1 MTSGFLRELRA
12 LRGKPPQGN
21 HKRDK
26 LEAKIPTMK
35 IIFYCQYVWG
45 MGHLVRSLEFA
56 RALEG
61 HDVTLIAGGQ
71 NVEIDL
77 PDHVQLVRL
86 PVLYMDEKFTRL
98 IPGDPGKSIEQIQ
111 HERQTALYSL
121 FKKKKPDF
129 FIVEL
134 YPFGRSIFGFELEP
148 LLEDIR
154 QGKFGNVKAI
164 CSLRDILVEKK
175 DPTYHEKRVLQKLNR
190 YFDALLV
197 HSDAGLQRL
206 DETFSRAADIS
217 IPLVHTGFITQ
228 QADPAAGPKLRRE
241 LKIASGEKLIV
252 ASAGGGRSGFPL
264 LTGLL
269 DACELLDNQLSFR
282 LEVFCGPF
290 MDQKE
295 FEMLCARS
303 TPGRRIRR
311 YTKRFLDYLSA
322 ADLSVSLAGY
332 NTCMNLLVTKV
343 PALLVPY
350 ARQQEQP
357 MRADK
362 ISRYLPIRVLN
373 QTDMQP
379 TRLSRHMVEMLQQNR
394 AVGLVPID
402 LDGAANA
409 ARFLDQWDKQG
420 SNA

>member
-1 MTSGFLRELRA
+1 
-12 LRGKPPQGN
+12 
-21 HKRDK
+21 
-26 LEAKIPTMK
+26 MK

-56 RALEG
+56 RALAG

-71 NVEIDL
+71 KVEIDL
-77 PDHVQLVRL
+77 PDHVELVRL

-98 IPGDPGKSIEQIQ
+98 IPGEAGQSVEQVQ
-111 HERQTALYSL
+111 RERKTALYEL
-121 FKKKKPDF
+121 FKRKQPDF

-154 QGKFGNVKAI
+154 QGKFGKVKSV

-175 DPTYHEKRVLQKLNR
+175 DPTYHEKRVLKKLNR

-206 DETFSRAADIS
+206 DETFSRAADIN

-228 QADPAAGPKLRRE
+228 RADPAAGPRLRKE
-241 LKIASGEKLIV
+241 LKIAADEKLIV

-269 DACELLDNQLSFR
+269 DACDLLDDHLPYR
-282 LEVFCGPF
+282 LEIFCGPF
-290 MDQKE
+290 MDRKE
-295 FEMLCARS
+295 YEGLRARS
-303 TPGRRIRR
+303 LPGRRIRR
-311 YTKRFLDYLSA
+311 YTRRFLDYLSA

-343 PALLVPY
+343 PALVVPY

-362 ISRYLPIRVLN
+362 ISRYLPMRVLSE
-373 QTDMQP
+373 DDLQP
-379 TRLSRHMVEMLQQNR
+379 SRLCRHMVEMLQQNR
-394 AVGLVPID
+394 TVDLVPID

-409 ARFLDQWDKQG
+409 ASFLDRWGKG
-420 SNA
+420 E

>member
-1 MTSGFLRELRA
+1 
-12 LRGKPPQGN
+12 
-21 HKRDK
+21 
-26 LEAKIPTMK
+26 MK

-56 RALEG
+56 RALTG

-71 NVEIDL
+71 EVEIDM
-77 PDHVQLVRL
+77 PDHVELVRL

-98 IPGDPGKSIEQIQ
+98 IPGDPGLSVEQVQ
-111 HERQTALYSL
+111 LERKTAIYEL
-121 FKKKKPDF
+121 FKQKQPDF

-154 QGKFGNVKAI
+154 QGKFGDVKAV

-175 DPTYHEKRVLQKLNR
+175 DPAYHEKRVLEKLNR

-228 QADPAAGPKLRRE
+228 QADPSAGPGLRRD

-264 LTGLL
+264 LNGLL
-269 DACELLDNQLSFR
+269 DACDLLDDHLPYR

-295 FEMLCARS
+295 YEGLCGRS
-303 TPGRRIRR
+303 APGRRIRR

-332 NTCMNLLVTKV
+332 NTCMNLLVTRV
-343 PALLVPY
+343 PSLVLPY

-357 MRADK
+357 MRAEK
-362 ISRYLPIRVLN
+362 ISRYLPMRVLN
-373 QTDMQP
+373 EADLQP
-379 TRLSRHMVEMLQQNR
+379 ARLYRHLVQMLQQNR
-394 AVGLVPID
+394 TVDLVPID

-409 ARFLDQWDKQG
+409 ARFLDRWGKQVPEH
-420 SNA
+420 

>member
-1 MTSGFLRELRA
+1 
-12 LRGKPPQGN
+12 
-21 HKRDK
+21 
-26 LEAKIPTMK
+26 MK

-56 RALEG
+56 RALVG

-71 NVEIDL
+71 KVEIDL
-77 PDHVQLVRL
+77 PDHVELVRL
-86 PVLYMDEKFTRL
+86 PVLYMDEKFTQL
-98 IPGDPGKSIEQIQ
+98 IPGDPGQSVEQVQ
-111 HERQTALYSL
+111 RERKTVLYEL
-121 FKKKKPDF
+121 FKRKQPDF

-154 QGKFGNVKAI
+154 QGKFGKVKSV

-175 DPTYHEKRVLQKLNR
+175 DPTYHEKRVLKKLNR

-206 DETFSRAADIS
+206 DETFSRAADIN

-228 QADPAAGPKLRRE
+228 RADPAAGPRLRKE
-241 LKIASGEKLIV
+241 LKIAADEKLIV

-269 DACELLDNQLSFR
+269 DACDLLDDHLPYR
-282 LEVFCGPF
+282 LEIFCGPF
-290 MDQKE
+290 MDRKE
-295 FEMLCARS
+295 YEGLRARS
-303 TPGRRIRR
+303 ATGRRIRR

-343 PALLVPY
+343 PALVVPY

-362 ISRYLPIRVLN
+362 ISRYLPMRVLSE
-373 QTDMQP
+373 DDLQP
-379 TRLSRHMVEMLQQNR
+379 SRLCRHMVEMLQQNR
-394 AVGLVPID
+394 TVDLVPID

-409 ARFLDQWDKQG
+409 ARFLDRWGKG
-420 SNA
+420 E

>member
-1 MTSGFLRELRA
+1 
-12 LRGKPPQGN
+12 
-21 HKRDK
+21 
-26 LEAKIPTMK
+26 MK

-56 RALEG
+56 RALAG

-77 PDHVQLVRL
+77 PDHVELVRL

-98 IPGDPGKSIEQIQ
+98 IPGDAGQSVEQVQ
-111 HERQTALYSL
+111 HERKTALYEL
-121 FKKKKPDF
+121 FKQKQPDF

-154 QGKFGNVKAI
+154 QGKFGNVKAV

-175 DPTYHEKRVLQKLNR
+175 DPAYHEKRVLKKLNR

-228 QADPAAGPKLRRE
+228 QADPAVGPQLRQE

-269 DACELLDNQLSFR
+269 GACDLLDDHLPYR
-282 LEVFCGPF
+282 LEIFCGPF

-295 FEMLCARS
+295 YERLYARS
-303 TPGRRIRR
+303 APGRRIRR

-343 PALLVPY
+343 PALVVPY

-362 ISRYLPIRVLN
+362 LSRYLPMRVL
-373 QTDMQP
+373 TEADLQP
-379 TRLSRHMVEMLQQNR
+379 ARLCRHMVQMLQQNR
-394 AVGLVPID
+394 TVDPVPID

-409 ARFLDQWDKQG
+409 ARFLDRWGKG
-420 SNA
+420 A

>member
-1 MTSGFLRELRA
+1 
-12 LRGKPPQGN
+12 
-21 HKRDK
+21 
-26 LEAKIPTMK
+26 MK

-56 RALEG
+56 RALAD
-61 HDVTLIAGGQ
+61 HDVILIAGGQ
-71 NVEIDL
+71 KVDINL

-98 IPGDPGKSIEQIQ
+98 ISGEPGQSVEEVQQARKK
-111 HERQTALYSL
+111 ALYEL
-121 FKKKKPDF
+121 FKGIKPDY

-134 YPFGRSIFGFELEP
+134 YPFGRSIFAFELEP

-154 QGKFGNVKAI
+154 RGAFGNVKAV

-175 DPTYHEKRVLQKLNR
+175 DPTYHEKRVLNKLNR

-197 HSDAGLQRL
+197 HSDAALQKL

-228 QADPAAGPKLRRE
+228 QADPAAGRLLRNE
-241 LKIASGEKLIV
+241 LKLDAGEKLV
-252 ASAGGGRSGFPL
+252 VGSAGGGRSGFPL
-264 LTGLL
+264 LTDLL
-269 DACELLDNQLSFR
+269 NACDLLEGKLPFR

-290 MDQKE
+290 MDQDE
-295 FEMLCARS
+295 FELLRERA
-303 TPGRRIRR
+303 TPGRQIRR

-343 PALLVPY
+343 PALVAPY

-357 MRADK
+357 MRAEK
-362 ISRYLPIRVLN
+362 LSKFLPLRVLYEA
-373 QTDMQP
+373 DMQP
-379 TRLSRHMVEMLQQNR
+379 ARLCQHLVEMLQQNR
-394 AVGLVPID
+394 TVDRVPID
-402 LDGAANA
+402 LDGAVNS
-409 ARFLDQWDKQG
+409 ARLLEHWAKG
-420 SNA
+420 A

>member
-1 MTSGFLRELRA
+1 
-12 LRGKPPQGN
+12 
-21 HKRDK
+21 
-26 LEAKIPTMK
+26 
-35 IIFYCQYVWG
+35 

-56 RALEG
+56 RALAG

-71 NVEIDL
+71 KVEIDL
-77 PDHVQLVRL
+77 PDHVELVRL

-98 IPGDPGKSIEQIQ
+98 IPGDAGQSVEQVQ
-111 HERQTALYSL
+111 HERKTAIYEL
-121 FKKKKPDF
+121 FKQQEPDF

-154 QGKFGNVKAI
+154 QGKFGNVKAV

-175 DPTYHEKRVLQKLNR
+175 DPVYHEKRVLKKLNR

-206 DETFSRAADIS
+206 EETFSRAADIS

-228 QADPAAGPKLRRE
+228 QADPAAGPRLRRE
-241 LKIASGEKLIV
+241 MKIASGEKLIV

-269 DACELLDNQLSFR
+269 DACDLLDDHLSYR

-295 FEMLCARS
+295 YERLCARS
-303 TPGRRIRR
+303 VPGRRIRR

-343 PALLVPY
+343 PALVVPY

-362 ISRYLPIRVLN
+362 LSRYLPMRVL
-373 QTDMQP
+373 TEADLQP
-379 TRLSRHMVEMLQQNR
+379 AQLCRHMVQVLQQNQT
-394 AVGLVPID
+394 VDLVPID

-409 ARFLDQWDKQG
+409 ARFLDRWGKG
-420 SNA
+420 A

>member
-1 MTSGFLRELRA
+1 
-12 LRGKPPQGN
+12 
-21 HKRDK
+21 
-26 LEAKIPTMK
+26 MK

-56 RALEG
+56 RALAG

-77 PDHVQLVRL
+77 PDHVELVRL

-98 IPGDPGKSIEQIQ
+98 IPGDAGQSVEQVQ
-111 HERQTALYSL
+111 LERKTVLYEL

-154 QGKFGNVKAI
+154 QGKFGNVKAV

-197 HSDAGLQRL
+197 HSDARLQRL

-228 QADPAAGPKLRRE
+228 QADPAAGPRLRRE

-252 ASAGGGRSGFPL
+252 ASAGGGRSGFKL
-264 LTGLL
+264 LTGVL
-269 DACELLDNQLSFR
+269 DACDLLDDHLSFR

-290 MDQKE
+290 MDSTE
-295 FEMLCARS
+295 FENLSARS
-303 TPGRRIRR
+303 APGRCIRR

-343 PALLVPY
+343 PALVLPY
-350 ARQQEQP
+350 MRQQEQP
-357 MRADK
+357 MRAEK
-362 ISRYLPIRVLN
+362 ISKYLPMRVLKEA
-373 QTDMQP
+373 DMQP
-379 TRLSRHMVEMLQQNR
+379 AKLSRHIAEMLQHNR
-394 AVGLVPID
+394 TVDLVPIN
-402 LDGAANA
+402 LDGASHA
-409 ARFLDQWDKQG
+409 ARFLDRWGKDE
-420 SNA
+420 